1 MKTMRKKHS
10 GPEFSEKQECKGHY
24 LASESPFADSVKR
37 VGKKETQKVVKE
49 NQNEEEAQ
57 KEERKEGGRGRWIY
71 PFPRA
76 AVASYHTFGGFKQ
89 QKFILS
95 LFWRPE
101 V

>member
-1 MKTMRKKHS
+1 M
-10 GPEFSEKQECKGHY
+10 
-24 LASESPFADSVKR
+24 
-37 VGKKETQKVVKE
+37 VKE

-57 KEERKEGGRGRWIY
+57 KEERKEEGRGRWIY

-95 LFWRPE
+95 QFWGPKVKVLLPLKPLGERIILASYGTKSNNNKNDDANIY
-101 V
+101 